1 VVKVAILRSGGVAGF
16 VTRTELESASLPEA
30 LRPEFETR
38 LQRALDAN
46 PPSHVASAEVDEP
59 RYEISVDNGDE
70 PITLRFTDRD
80 VPGPVR
86 ELIDWTDGRSE
97 RHTSIE
103 GQQTDSTR

>member
-38 LQRALDAN
+38 LQRAREAN
-46 PPSHVASAEVDEP
+46 PPSLVASEEVDEP
-59 RYEISVDNGDE
+59 RYEISLDNGDE

-80 VPGPVR
+80 VPEHVR
-86 ELIDWTDGRSE
+86 ALIDWTDGRSE

-103 GQQTDSTR
+103 GQPDSTT